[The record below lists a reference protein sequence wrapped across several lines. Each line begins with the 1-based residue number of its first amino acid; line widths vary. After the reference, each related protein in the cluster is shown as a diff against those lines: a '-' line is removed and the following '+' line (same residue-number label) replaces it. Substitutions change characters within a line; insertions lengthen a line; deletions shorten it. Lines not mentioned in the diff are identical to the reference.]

1 MHYFIRETKLKNGNV
16 RLEIFKEIEQLDFA
30 DIKDADAAIS
40 TLTQTLYKNKT
51 TTWILLIAR
60 FLIERR

>member
-40 TLTQTLYKNKT
+40 TLTQTLYKNDDVDIEQCE
-51 TTWILLIAR
+51 ILD
-60 FLIERR
+60 